1 MESSDKAERGLG
13 FEELLG
19 AQGVASGR
27 LSTEPFEDLV
37 GTLKLTVQFVSSAE
51 RKWVGVLNTK
61 YKSGPKKR
69 LGCERFCVFNKIS
82 CKGWVLAPS
91 LGL

>member
-1 MESSDKAERGLG
+1 MPKVL
-13 FEELLG
+13 
-19 AQGVASGR
+19 QSGR

-61 YKSGPKKR
+61 YK
-69 LGCERFCVFNKIS
+69 
-82 CKGWVLAPS
+82 
-91 LGL
+91 